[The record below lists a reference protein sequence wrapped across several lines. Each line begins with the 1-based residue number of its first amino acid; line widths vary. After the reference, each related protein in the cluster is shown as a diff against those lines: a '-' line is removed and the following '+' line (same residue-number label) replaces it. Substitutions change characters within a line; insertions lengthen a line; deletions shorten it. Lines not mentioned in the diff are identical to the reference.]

1 MGDAGKMGREHR
13 RTAACP
19 GCGKGLDLIPR
30 VMDGFNP
37 AFRVFILL
45 AAGWSHDHGLEEAER
60 GSRRA
65 TGRLQGGSGRG
76 CWSSQTGSNG
86 TAYRKAR
93 ARFIVPAQ
101 LKSLQMAIS
110 TEKKS
115 SLPPRDVSG
124 CFKIQAP

>member
-1 MGDAGKMGREHR
+1 MGDAGKMDREQR

-30 VMDGFNP
+30 AMGGFNP
-37 AFRVFILL
+37 AFILL

-65 TGRLQGGSGRG
+65 AGRLQGGSGRG

-86 TAYRKAR
+86 KAYRKAR
-93 ARFIVPAQ
+93 ARFIVSAQ
-101 LKSLQMAIS
+101 LKSLQVAIS

-124 CFKIQAP
+124 CLKIQAP